1 MVPLRPCR
9 DLGSSPH
16 WSWGHSHSR
25 AERESVLGFQA
36 NQMEPWWS
44 SRSCETVTLG
54 PELSSTLN
62 PAEKAASLPSVFPQA
77 FIKHL
82 LPVRCERGLG
92 NLPRVNETK
101 SLPSWTH

>member
-16 WSWGHSHSR
+16 WSWGHSHPR
-25 AERESVLGFQA
+25 AEQESVLGFQA

-62 PAEKAASLPSVFPQA
+62 PAEKAASLPSVLPQA

-82 LPVRCERGLG
+82 LPCQV
-92 NLPRVNETK
+92 
-101 SLPSWTH
+101 